1 MGESIDSTVVTGLP
15 AAPIPVVPRHRR
27 PLHLRLWIPL
37 GFLILLVLAGLVAP
51 LPYDP
56 RTPDKAGLTLS
67 APDGHHWFGTDKFGL
82 DVFSRLLASAA
93 TDIPLAVGGMLISLV
108 IGVALGLLS
117 SLRGRRGERLV
128 RALDVFQAFPL
139 LLIAIAVVALMG
151 NHLRNVVIAIV
162 IINVPR
168 FIRLVRSEGLTIR
181 ESRYVEAAH
190 AVGVSTPRLLF
201 RHMLPN
207 MTGTILSQASLAA
220 ANAIVVIASLSFLG
234 IGINAADP
242 SWGAMIQTGVE
253 NITTGQWWVWVFPGA
268 AIFLSIL
275 CLNAIG
281 DELQESF
288 GRAVIR

>member
-1 MGESIDSTVVTGLP
+1 MTGLV
-15 AAPIPVVPRHRR
+15 ALPRTAVQSRR

-37 GFLILLVLAGLVAP
+37 GLLLFVVLAGFFAP
-51 LPYDP
+51 LPHDP
-56 RTPDKAGLTLS
+56 RNPDPSGVTLS
-67 APDGHHWFGTDKFGL
+67 PPGAGHLMGTDKFGL
-82 DVFSRLLASAA
+82 DVFSRLVKSAA
-93 TDIPLAVGGMLISLV
+93 TDLPLAVGGMLISLV
-108 IGVALGLLS
+108 LGVALGLVT
-117 SLRGRRGERLV
+117 SLRGKRGERLV

-162 IINVPR
+162 IINIPR

-181 ESRYVEAAH
+181 EARYIEAAQ
-190 AVGVSTPRLLF
+190 AVGVSTPRMLF

-242 SWGAMIQTGVE
+242 SWGAMLQTGSQ
-253 NITTGQWWVWVFPGA
+253 NIATGQWWVWVFPGA
-268 AIFLSIL
+268 AIFVTIL

-288 GRAVIR
+288 GRAAIR